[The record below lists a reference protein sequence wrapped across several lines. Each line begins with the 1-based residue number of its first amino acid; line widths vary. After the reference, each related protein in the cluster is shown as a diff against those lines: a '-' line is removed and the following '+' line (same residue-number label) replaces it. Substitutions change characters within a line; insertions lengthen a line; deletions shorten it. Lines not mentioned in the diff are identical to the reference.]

1 MCCKNNKKFFCN
13 FAKIN
18 APGLRERNK
27 KQSKTGA
34 FLARKGKMK
43 GRGKSFDA
51 AWYFLTKQEGF
62 FTIKL

>member
-34 FLARKGKMK
+34 FLSAERKNERAGKVV
-43 GRGKSFDA
+43 
-51 AWYFLTKQEGF
+51 
-62 FTIKL
+62 